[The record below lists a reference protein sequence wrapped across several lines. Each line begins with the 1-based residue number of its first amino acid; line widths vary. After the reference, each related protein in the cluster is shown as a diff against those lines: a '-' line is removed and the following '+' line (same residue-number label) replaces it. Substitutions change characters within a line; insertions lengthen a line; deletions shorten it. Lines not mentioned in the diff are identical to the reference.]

1 VHLPNFTEKQYNRIM
16 HKLKKLFKGLFLLI
30 KKPSLLN
37 EILESDLVWQKKA
50 GNQTLPV
57 VEIENLIP
65 DFNET
70 LSVFSFLGGGSLPTD
85 IMLLKG
91 LAGQIKEC
99 NYFEIGTWRGESVV
113 NVSETAKECY
123 TLNLS
128 KKEMLA
134 MNMPKEY
141 TELHGFFSKNKE
153 NIQHLYGN
161 SLTYNFKKL
170 NKKFDLIFIDGN
182 HKYDYVKNDTEKVI
196 THLTHEKTII
206 VWHDYAYNP
215 EKIRSEV
222 LKGILDGLP
231 EKMHQNL
238 YHVSNTMCAIYYPK
252 ELQTTK
258 FTNIKKPTKFFKI
271 RAEII
276 KS

>member
-1 VHLPNFTEKQYNRIM
+1 MHSPNFTEKQYNRIM

-37 EILESDLVWQKKA
+37 EILESDLVWQKKVD
-50 GNQTLPV
+50 NQTLPV

-65 DFNET
+65 DFKET

-91 LAGQIKEC
+91 LARQIKNC

-128 KKEMLA
+128 KKEILDL
-134 MNMPKEY
+134 NMPEEY
-141 TELHGFFSKNKE
+141 AELHGFFSKNKE

-182 HKYDYVKNDTEKVI
+182 HKYDFVKNDTKKI
-196 THLTHEKTII
+196 IAHLTHKNTII

-231 EKMHQNL
+231 KKMHQNL

-252 ELQTTK
+252 KVQSTK
-258 FTNIKKPTKFFKI
+258 FTSIKKPTKFFKI

-276 KS
+276 KP